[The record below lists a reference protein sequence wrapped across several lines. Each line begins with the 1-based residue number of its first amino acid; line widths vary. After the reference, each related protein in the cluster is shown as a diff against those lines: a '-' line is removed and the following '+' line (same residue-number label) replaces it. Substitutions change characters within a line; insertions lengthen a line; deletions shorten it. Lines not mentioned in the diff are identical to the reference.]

1 MSRHRDSVQVEPG
14 KSQLLNKLKMN
25 TFPDELFE
33 NAGENLP
40 PRLFLCN
47 SMR

>member
-33 NAGENLP
+33 NAGEKLTTKAVS
-40 PRLFLCN
+40 LQLH
-47 SMR
+47 